1 MKRIT
6 FFLILIT
13 ILVVGCKKENED
25 QIIDE
30 EQELRESNL
39 AFINSD
45 WSFDVTGDS
54 LKDQII
60 GLWLSDEVRYQ
71 DTICNE
77 CDSLFT
83 WVIESTGT
91 MVKRNND
98 WGDHETLY
106 GDWEIDKVK
115 NMIFFSY
122 KVYPSAGSGD
132 NSDNYQIMTDSI
144 NIEEL
149 SNYDLWVSQF
159 IDYPPTTKLDIKFD
173 KLK

>member
-115 NMIFFSY
+115 KHDF
-122 KVYPSAGSGD
+122 
-132 NSDNYQIMTDSI
+132 
-144 NIEEL
+144 L
-149 SNYDLWVSQF
+149 
-159 IDYPPTTKLDIKFD
+159 
-173 KLK
+173 